1 MIGVITFSTTEVM
14 TFPNAAP
21 ITTPTARSTMFP
33 FRAKV
38 LNSCQSEATGRY
50 ERGMGM
56 RSSGAFRGA
65 ADLTGKASRRAAGLV
80 KNDRRGRQNW
90 RGVMLSDAMTR
101 FGPGFFPVVV
111 FPAQDQRHQG
121 QAVEV

>member
-50 ERGMGM
+50 ERGGMGM
-56 RSSGAFRGA
+56 RSSGAFWGA
-65 ADLTGKASRRAAGLV
+65 ADLTGKASRRAGGLV
-80 KNDRRGRQNW
+80 KDGRRGRQRCQAIATSLPLPCTQG
-90 RGVMLSDAMTR
+90 RGDRRPIIGRDDCA
-101 FGPGFFPVVV
+101 
-111 FPAQDQRHQG
+111 A
-121 QAVEV
+121 